1 MSYGQNGTCNVYIKN
16 ERRFE
21 KKSKEH
27 RLEAKKYDLFVR
39 EILIIIPIHTV
50 SSLPTKRR
58 NSQMSVEKNRAVEG
72 IQQVVQFRNF
82 NRRST
87 NIHEI
92 KKHALLK
99 LLALCASNFLQLLA
113 ASCYAGNTPME
124 STPHPLFS
132 SFFCDAQASSSPS
145 TL

>member
-92 KKHALLK
+92 KKTRVTKIACSLRFKFSSTFSGK
-99 LLALCASNFLQLLA
+99 LLCGKHANGVNA
-113 ASCYAGNTPME
+113 
-124 STPHPLFS
+124 
-132 SFFCDAQASSSPS
+132 PS
-145 TL
+145 TLLLLFL